1 MKRFF
6 PISLFLLL
14 AVLLTGCATKPV
26 IDPDD
31 KNTGYVWTPS
41 GVTEELA
48 GNDPIEPF
56 NRAMFVTNDF
66 IMHWILRPVGYV
78 YGSILPREGIKRIDM
93 VSDNLAFPGR
103 MISCFLQAKFAGG
116 GTEFLRFLT
125 NSTIGIAGIFDPAD
139 AWFGLARRPENMGHA
154 FARWGI
160 GPGCV
165 LILPLSSATNPR
177 DQVGALFDSVLDI
190 KFIIPYAQTIAG
202 VNRAVNSYD
211 GYNTMTET
219 CTDPYDMAK
228 MGLVAMRYVVV
239 NDLRER
245 PMVFKDYSYGQYR
258 APENNTKGGQI
269 KTAHYYAP
277 QNPLVDTLRVGM
289 FKMQKN
295 DTSFWIKTS
304 LWNHD
309 FVTLGSTRGIR
320 FHEESPEI
328 RSQYWQGADPTN
340 TLVILIPG
348 IGTHYKGPTLRAMA
362 EVLNTKGYSVA
373 VLSSTMN
380 KTFSEGAGLKFPG
393 YVPDDVAAIRK
404 TLGLILKDIN
414 ANTKLAPKRVVV
426 GGYSLGGLHTL
437 HLAALEAKEDTLGV
451 DRFVA
456 LNPPADLLYAMNRFD
471 QFTDV
476 SKQWTKKEFFDLA
489 GDGLMKYFGIMNR
502 KYPPMQPDQA
512 DSPKYQV
519 PLSPEQA
526 AVMAGIS
533 FRMTLRELLISAHR
547 QYGLSQ
553 LQTPYSWWSRTDL
566 YREIDQYNGMG
577 YVRNFLLPEYQQ
589 KDPSATME
597 KLNWK
602 SGLRS
607 IADDLRKNPKIR
619 VLHNMDDPIL
629 SPDDRIFL
637 DDVLKEKLTWFD
649 CGGHMGNLYL
659 IEHQQKLCELLGTP
673 GILPKKEE

>member
-1 MKRFF
+1 
-6 PISLFLLL
+6 
-14 AVLLTGCATKPV
+14 
-26 IDPDD
+26 
-31 KNTGYVWTPS
+31 
-41 GVTEELA
+41 
-48 GNDPIEPF
+48 
-56 NRAMFVTNDF
+56 
-66 IMHWILRPVGYV
+66 MHWILRPVGYV

-125 NSTIGIAGIFDPAD
+125 NSTNWNCRYLCPAD

-245 PMVFKDYSYGQYR
+245 PMVFKVTAMD
-258 APENNTKGGQI
+258 NTGRRRTTRKAGRS
-269 KTAHYYAP
+269 K
-277 QNPLVDTLRVGM
+277 PLTIMHRRILW
-289 FKMQKN
+289 
-295 DTSFWIKTS
+295 WIPCVSECSRCRRMIPVSGFKTS

-328 RSQYWQGADPTN
+328 RYQYWQGANPTN

-393 YVPDDVAAIRK
+393 YAPDDVAAIRK

-502 KYPPMQPDQA
+502 KYPPMQPDRRI
-512 DSPKYQV
+512 P
-519 PLSPEQA
+519 
-526 AVMAGIS
+526 
-533 FRMTLRELLISAHR
+533 
-547 QYGLSQ
+547 
-553 LQTPYSWWSRTDL
+553 
-566 YREIDQYNGMG
+566 
-577 YVRNFLLPEYQQ
+577 
-589 KDPSATME
+589 
-597 KLNWK
+597 
-602 SGLRS
+602 RS
-607 IADDLRKNPKIR
+607 IRC
-619 VLHNMDDPIL
+619 L
-629 SPDDRIFL
+629 SLLSRRRLWREFL
-637 DDVLKEKLTWFD
+637 SV
-649 CGGHMGNLYL
+649 
-659 IEHQQKLCELLGTP
+659 
-673 GILPKKEE
+673 

>member
-1 MKRFF
+1 M
-6 PISLFLLL
+6 
-14 AVLLTGCATKPV
+14 
-26 IDPDD
+26 
-31 KNTGYVWTPS
+31 
-41 GVTEELA
+41 
-48 GNDPIEPF
+48 
-56 NRAMFVTNDF
+56 
-66 IMHWILRPVGYV
+66 
-78 YGSILPREGIKRIDM
+78 
-93 VSDNLAFPGR
+93 
-103 MISCFLQAKFAGG
+103 
-116 GTEFLRFLT
+116 
-125 NSTIGIAGIFDPAD
+125 
-139 AWFGLARRPENMGHA
+139 
-154 FARWGI
+154 
-160 GPGCV
+160 
-165 LILPLSSATNPR
+165 
-177 DQVGALFDSVLDI
+177 
-190 KFIIPYAQTIAG
+190 
-202 VNRAVNSYD
+202 
-211 GYNTMTET
+211 
-219 CTDPYDMAK
+219 
-228 MGLVAMRYVVV
+228 
-239 NDLRER
+239 
-245 PMVFKDYSYGQYR
+245 
-258 APENNTKGGQI
+258 
-269 KTAHYYAP
+269 
-277 QNPLVDTLRVGM
+277 DTLRVGM

-328 RSQYWQGADPTN
+328 RYQYWQGADPTN

-393 YVPDDVAAIRK
+393 YVPDDVATIRK

-547 QYGLSQ
+547 QHGLSQ

-629 SPDDRIFL
+629 SPDDRVFL